1 MNVLTEIEVTESY
14 LALDKDIRGCQ
25 NEEPFDNCTTRQFID
40 TFLDKCGCL
49 PLNIRLNEV
58 RIVKNTYS
66 KFKPLIKIIQEPL
79 CTFHELECV
88 NKMKVDT
95 SSCLKPCSGLIVTS
109 LIKSDSEKKLENLLP
124 NYAAYNKYKKITQ
137 YPSGSDGKIM

>member
-1 MNVLTEIEVTESY
+1 MVTFTNISEPVKLIGEGEYNMNVLTEIEVPESY

-58 RIVKNTYS
+58 WITKNTS
-66 KFKPLIKIIQEPL
+66 IFKPLIKL
-79 CTFHELECV
+79 FR
-88 NKMKVDT
+88 
-95 SSCLKPCSGLIVTS
+95 S
-109 LIKSDSEKKLENLLP
+109 LSAVFMTMSVLTK
-124 NYAAYNKYKKITQ
+124 
-137 YPSGSDGKIM
+137 